1 MSKVLESVVRCVAN
15 ERQVEPKAVLETER
29 LMEIITHLSQD
40 KMADVSASV
49 EMAKLSLKIFDA
61 ELAETKRAEEERLKE
76 IRAYWDKKLAEFS
89 A

>member
-1 MSKVLESVVRCVAN
+1 MSKVLEAVVRCVAN
-15 ERQVEPKAVLETER
+15 ERQVDERAVLETER
-29 LMEIITHLSQD
+29 LMEIISHLSQD

-61 ELAETKRAEEERLKE
+61 ELAETKRAEAERLKE